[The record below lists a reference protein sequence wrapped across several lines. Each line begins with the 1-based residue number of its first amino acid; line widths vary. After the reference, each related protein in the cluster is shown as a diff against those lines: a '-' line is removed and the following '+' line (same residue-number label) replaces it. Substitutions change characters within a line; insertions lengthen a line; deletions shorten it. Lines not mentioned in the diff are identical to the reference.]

1 MAVSPAGRR
10 PAGRRLWRSPRCAK
24 LASAVPVPFAARPA
38 ASGWLCLPRGRTPS
52 MAFTALCGFGKR
64 CPRPVCRASRCGGVV
79 APPRGAGRR
88 LWRSPR
94 CAKLASAVPVPFAA
108 RPAAAGWSRPPRG
121 RTPPMAF
128 TALCGFG
135 KRCPRPVC
143 RASRCGR
150 AVVSSAG
157 QAPVCRYASMLPA
170 GSAAMSPAGQAAVR
184 SCVSRRFAR
193 VRAAPAAPSQP
204 APFPDRPTGGK
215 THPS

>member
-10 PAGRRLWRSPRCAK
+10 PAGRRLWRSPRCA
-24 LASAVPVPFAARPA
+24 
-38 ASGWLCLPRGRTPS
+38 G
-52 MAFTALCGFGKR
+52 
-64 CPRPVCRASRCGGVV
+64 
-79 APPRGAGRR
+79 
-88 LWRSPR
+88 
-94 CAKLASAVPVPFAA
+94 LASAVPVPFAA
-108 RPAAAGWSRPPRG
+108 RPAAAGWLCLPRG

-143 RASRCGR
+143 RASRCGGV
-150 AVVSSAG
+150 VVSPAGPDAVCGVHRVVLSWQAPSPSRLPRVPLRRGGRAPSAG